1 MATYTKAELKSKF
14 NFDWYAFP
22 NRAEVEIRV
31 PEWTSR
37 HTTRLRLSESQGRV
51 SVALP
56 GLGGTFNLS
65 YSYIGN
71 LHLHGDGPAAI
82 RRWIDDN
89 HGGSQARFGQHP
101 TYEAMVVDAVWIGL
115 KMLRAHVEAMRA
127 GWGRQEA

>member
-22 NRAEVEIRV
+22 NRSEVEIRV

-37 HTTRLRLSESQGRV
+37 YTTRLRLSESQGRV

-65 YSYIGN
+65 YSYCGQ
-71 LHLHGDGPAAI
+71 LLLHGDGPVAI
-82 RRWIDDN
+82 REWID
-89 HGGSQARFGQHP
+89 GSRGQARRFRQHP

-115 KMLRAHVEAMRA
+115 KMLRAHVETLRA
-127 GWGRQEA
+127 SWGRQEA